1 MGSEIM
7 AERRKIDNDMS
18 DNTGMVYF
26 PDCKGCVFAA
36 HGNKITP
43 GYTKSVCDVY
53 PKLKRSRR
61 IKNLTPDFGP
71 GSFFVSIAF
80 FLTFP
85 VYVIIGSPPRMRG
98 IPYL

>member
-1 MGSEIM
+1 MGGEIM

-36 HGNKITP
+36 KGNKITP

-53 PKLKRSRR
+53 PKLK
-61 IKNLTPDFGP
+61 P
-71 GSFFVSIAF
+71 IA
-80 FLTFP
+80 LMNGGQCE
-85 VYVIIGSPPRMRG
+85 Y
-98 IPYL
+98 YDEADE